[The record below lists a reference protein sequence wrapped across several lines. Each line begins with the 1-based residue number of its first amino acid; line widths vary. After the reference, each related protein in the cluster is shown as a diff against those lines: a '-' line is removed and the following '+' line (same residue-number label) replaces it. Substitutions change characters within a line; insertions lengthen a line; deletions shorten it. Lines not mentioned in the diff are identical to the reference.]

1 MHDLDD
7 RNEIVDLDG
16 DVVADP
22 RSAASTRSPRRL
34 EEESVTVITGA
45 VLERIGAPAPYAQ
58 SQPLRVRTLRLDD
71 PGPGE
76 LLVRIEAAGVCHS
89 DLSVVSGVRPRP
101 VPMLLGHEAAG
112 IVEAAGAGTSVGVGA
127 RVVMTFLPRCEEC
140 DACRTGGRAPCVVGS
155 AANGAG
161 VLLGGGSRLRD
172 GAVPVHHHLGVS
184 AFADH
189 AVVDER
195 SVVEVGADVPADVAA
210 LMGCAVLTGGGA
222 VMNSARL
229 TEGESLVVIGLGGVG
244 LAAVLAGLALGASRV
259 TAVDVQQAK
268 LDAAR
273 ALGAHDALTP
283 TEATAAG
290 LTADVV
296 VEAVGRAAAFEQA
309 VALTGPGGRT
319 VTVGL
324 PAADDLATVSP
335 LSLVAEG
342 RSIVGSYLGGS
353 VPRRDIPRF
362 VDLWRAGRLPVEKL
376 VSRHIDLSEINDAM
390 DELAAGRAVRQ
401 VIRFT

>member
-1 MHDLDD
+1 M
-7 RNEIVDLDG
+7 
-16 DVVADP
+16 
-22 RSAASTRSPRRL
+22 T
-34 EEESVTVITGA
+34 TITGA
-45 VLERIGAPAPYAQ
+45 VLERIGDPAPYAA
-58 SQPLRVRTLRLDD
+58 SKPLRIRTLRLDD

-112 IVEAAGAGTSVGVGA
+112 IVEAAGDGASVPVGA

-140 DACRTGGRAPCVVGS
+140 DACRTGGRAPCVTGS

-161 VLLGGGSRLRD
+161 VLLGGGTRLSDRD
-172 GAVPVHHHLGVS
+172 DAEIAHHLGVS

-195 SVVEVGADVPADVAA
+195 SVVVVDEDVPPDVAA

-229 TEGESLVVIGLGGVG
+229 EQGESLVVVGLGGVG
-244 LAAVLAGLALGASRV
+244 LAAVLAGLALGAGRV
-259 TAVDVQQAK
+259 TAVDVQPAK

-273 ALGAHDALTP
+273 ALGAHEALTP
-283 TEATAAG
+283 SDAADAG
-290 LTADVV
+290 LKADIVI
-296 VEAVGRAAAFEQA
+296 EAVGRAAAFEQA
-309 VALTGPGGRT
+309 LTFTAPGGRT

-324 PAADDLATVSP
+324 PAPDDLARVSP
-335 LSLVAEG
+335 LALVAEG
-342 RSIVGSYLGGS
+342 RSVVGSYLGGS

-362 VDLWRAGRLPVEKL
+362 IELWREGRLPVEKL
-376 VSRHIDLSEINDAM
+376 VSRHIGLDDINEAM

-401 VIRFT
+401 VIHF